1 MTQTVAAFALL
12 AAGLVIFVPSA
23 LFLAASQ
30 RAQLSDW
37 LAWLIPF
44 AIWTS
49 ALLPQF
55 RLVRAPIQIGAGF
68 VLVLMT
74 FVVPDGP
81 AWIPVGIVTFAV
93 IVAAVFNLSTW
104 STFAVIILAALV
116 DFLAVQSSAASIGL
130 FGVSLIAPWAGALLN
145 LVAGGGLLIAW
156 TAWMRN
162 VRRADAEFIDIQLA
176 VDAEERASAAQAG
189 VAAVARR
196 IHETILNTLAGISM
210 GLPATAQDQA
220 QRTCQR
226 DLDQLNRGLDQLGA
240 VSLSEVVAS
249 AKRALEPTALQC
261 ALNMSDDV
269 SVEAVVANALRD
281 AIVESLRNVERH
293 SGVLKARIDITV
305 TDEIVTTITDN
316 GVGPGVTAQERFGTR
331 NAIRANLRAIG
342 GTATLAAAVSGGTEV
357 TLHVPRS
364 QERSLR
370 VPSFP
375 ILGIADST
383 LLGRLGATGTNLFMV
398 GITPIIIREFGAPQ
412 LTALTIVAYVACMFA
427 LAITWTTKARTPLI
441 WLGVILLPLPFV
453 VAGSDALT
461 CVAAPGVQGLIT
473 GMASGGVLLLLIAA
487 TQTWLR
493 IAIVLIALGGSA
505 WLSRQLPS
513 TCEQE
518 ALLST
523 GVNTIYMVA
532 IVIVITWID
541 LGFESRRTAAVDA
554 WERLLD
560 ERMDRERRKAE
571 EASWAAVP
579 QSTRELL
586 GQIASGIAPVTDP
599 SIQARAAREASLLRT
614 QLGLAAAT
622 STTLDHLLTALAPTA
637 TTMNITLE
645 AEPLMAL
652 QRTDPLPADLL
663 SYLDRLIRT
672 TSDSTVTVR
681 TIVDDGWE
689 EIVLVLPAPGSQE
702 QPPPLAEDVI
712 TESEIDDDGFA
723 HVSVRRPSTSTSGSI
738 Q

>member
-1 MTQTVAAFALL
+1 MTRTISAFALL
-12 AAGLVIFVPSA
+12 AAGLVIFVPPA

-30 RAQLSDW
+30 RAELADW
-37 LAWLIPF
+37 LAWLIPA
-44 AIWTS
+44 AIWAS

-55 RLVRAPIQIGAGF
+55 RLVRAPVQIGAGF
-68 VLVLMT
+68 LLVLMA
-74 FVVPDGP
+74 FVVPEGP

-104 STFAVIILAALV
+104 PTFAVIVLAALV
-116 DFLAVQSSAASIGL
+116 DFLAMQSNAASIGL
-130 FGVSLIAPWAGALLN
+130 FGVSLIAPWTGAFLN

-162 VRRADAEFIDIQLA
+162 VRRADAEFLDIQFA
-176 VDAEERASAAQAG
+176 VDAEERARAAQAG

-210 GLPATAQDQA
+210 GLSPAAQEQA

-226 DLDQLNRGLDQLGA
+226 DLDQLNRGLDQLDTA
-240 VSLSEVVAS
+240 RLSDVVAS

-261 ALNMSDDV
+261 QVQISDDV
-269 SVEAVVANALRD
+269 SVEAGVANALRD

-293 SGVLKARIDITV
+293 SGVLSARIEISV
-305 TDEIVTTITDN
+305 TDEIVTTITDY
-316 GVGPGVTAQERFGTR
+316 GVGPGLAAQERFGTR
-331 NAIRANLRAIG
+331 NAIRANLGAIG

-364 QERSLR
+364 QSRSLR

-383 LLGRLGATGTNLFMV
+383 LLGRLGATGTNLFML
-398 GITPIIIREFGAPQ
+398 GITPIIIGEFGAPE
-412 LTALTIVAYVACMFA
+412 LTALAIVAYVACMFA
-427 LAITWTTKARTPLI
+427 LAITWTTKARTSLL
-441 WLGVILLPLPFV
+441 WLGVFLLPLPFF
-453 VAGSDALT
+453 VAGTDALT

-487 TQTWLR
+487 PRTWLR
-493 IAIVLIALGGSA
+493 VLIVLIALGGSL
-505 WLSRQLPS
+505 WLSQRLPN

-523 GVNTIYMVA
+523 GVTTIYMVA

-541 LGFESRRTAAVDA
+541 LGFESRRTAAVRA
-554 WERLLD
+554 WNQLLD
-560 ERMDRERRKAE
+560 ERMARERRSAE

-586 GQIASGIAPVTDP
+586 TQIASGRFNVTDP
-599 SIQARAAREASLLRT
+599 SVQARAATEAALLRS
-614 QLGLAAAT
+614 QLGLAAPP
-622 STTLDHLLTALAPTA
+622 STTLDHLVAALAPTA
-637 TTMNITLE
+637 TAANVTVE
-645 AEPLMAL
+645 SEPLMAT
-652 QRTDPLPADLL
+652 QRTDPLPPAIVA
-663 SYLDRLIRT
+663 YLDGLIRST
-672 TSDSTVTVR
+672 RDSTATVR

-689 EIVLVLPAPGSQE
+689 EIVFVLPAANANA
-702 QPPPLAEDVI
+702 QPPPESPGVI
-712 TESEIDDDGFA
+712 TEYEIDDDGIA
-723 HVSVRRPSTSTSGSI
+723 HISVRRPAISTKETA